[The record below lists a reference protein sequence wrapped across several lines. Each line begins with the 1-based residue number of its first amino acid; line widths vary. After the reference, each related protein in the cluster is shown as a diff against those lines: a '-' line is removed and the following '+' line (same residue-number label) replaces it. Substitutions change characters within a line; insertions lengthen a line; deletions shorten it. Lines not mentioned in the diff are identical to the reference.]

1 MDLDAIGD
9 LPMPVTYGRHLARL
23 FEPRALLAGTG
34 LEPIDLERTGGTLRV
49 RQALQYIDN
58 AIRLSARGEWYL
70 EWAASLSDHFHGPI
84 SLALMSAP
92 TLGDSLDAFIAYFPA
107 RVPYLHLQGRSDG
120 AHFRTEMRALIDL
133 GAGRALLMETPLLIL
148 ERYLANVYL
157 IDPREARVDLDY
169 PPTAHAEH
177 YPRYFDCPVRF
188 DAEHTALVI
197 PTAWRAI
204 PNLGYTAATWAHAR
218 QQCEGLLGA
227 SVERDTL
234 GQLHSYLA
242 AALDIAD
249 RPRALPTL
257 AEAAAHLFITP
268 RTLIR
273 RLRRLGTTYQ
283 ALTDALLR
291 EHACELLANE
301 QLKVK
306 EVAAALGVDNPANFG
321 KAFKRWTGLTP
332 GAWRAAAQPAS
343 TSRQGI
349 NRG

>member
-9 LPMPVTYGRHLARL
+9 LPMPVTYGRHLTRL
-23 FEPRALLAGTG
+23 FEPTALLAGTG
-34 LEPIDLERTGGTLRV
+34 LVPADLERPGATLRV
-49 RQALQYIDN
+49 RQALTYIDN
-58 AIRLSARGEWYL
+58 AIKLSPRGEWYL

-92 TLGDSLDAFIAYFPA
+92 TLGESLDAFIAYFPA
-107 RVPYLHLQGRSDG
+107 RVPYLHLQGRHDG
-120 AHFRTEMRALIDL
+120 ERFHAEMRALIDL

-148 ERYLANVYL
+148 ERYLIDVYL
-157 IDPREARVDLDY
+157 IDPAEARVHLDY
-169 PPTAHAEH
+169 PPTPYAEH
-177 YPRYFDCPVRF
+177 YPRYFKCGVRF

-197 PTAWRAI
+197 PAAWRAI

-257 AEAAAHLFITP
+257 TEAAAHLFLTP

-273 RLRRLGTTYQ
+273 RLRRLGTSYQ
-283 ALTDALLR
+283 SLTDALLR

-301 QLKVK
+301 QLKIK
-306 EVAAALGVDNPANFG
+306 EVAAKLGFDNPANFG
-321 KAFKRWTGLTP
+321 KAFKRWTGQSP
-332 GAWRAAAQPAS
+332 GGYREAS
-343 TSRQGI
+343 RH
-349 NRG
+349 RVR